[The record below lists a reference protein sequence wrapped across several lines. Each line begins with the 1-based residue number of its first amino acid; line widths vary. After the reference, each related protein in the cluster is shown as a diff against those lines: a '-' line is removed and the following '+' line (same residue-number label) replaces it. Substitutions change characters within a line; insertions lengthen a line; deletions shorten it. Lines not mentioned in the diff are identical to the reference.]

1 MTTKVDVSLVSE
13 SIKIDE
19 IVVQAE
25 APLITKDLTSTS
37 AIVTSDDIKMMPVE
51 NIGQIINLQ
60 AGVVDGHFR
69 GGRSNEVAYLVDGVP
84 VNDVYNG
91 ANALQV
97 ENNSVRELEVISGT
111 FNAEYGKALSGVVN
125 IVTKDGSSFYEGF
138 ASAYLGS
145 YFTNHTGIFITL
157 IKLTFLVLKICSLV

>member
-51 NIGQIINLQ
+51 NIGTNYQ
-60 AGVVDGHFR
+60 
-69 GGRSNEVAYLVDGVP
+69 
-84 VNDVYNG
+84 
-91 ANALQV
+91 
-97 ENNSVRELEVISGT
+97 
-111 FNAEYGKALSGVVN
+111 
-125 IVTKDGSSFYEGF
+125 F
-138 ASAYLGS
+138 ASWCCRWS
-145 YFTNHTGIFITL
+145 F
-157 IKLTFLVLKICSLV
+157 